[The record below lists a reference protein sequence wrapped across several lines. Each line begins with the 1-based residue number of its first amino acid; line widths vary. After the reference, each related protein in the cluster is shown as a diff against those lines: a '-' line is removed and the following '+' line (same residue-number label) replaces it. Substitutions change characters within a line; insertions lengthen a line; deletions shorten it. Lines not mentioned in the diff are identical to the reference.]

1 MIKRIKSYIYEL
13 LDASIIETH
22 LERNLNIL
30 LMGLIFLNVL
40 AVILETEEALF
51 LRYKSFFHWFEVVSV
66 AIFSLEYLLRLWSCT
81 ENKKYKQPFLGRIK
95 YAFTPMAL
103 IDLLAILPFYL
114 PMFIPIDL
122 RFLRALRL
130 FRIFRLLKVSRYVKS
145 LHTIKN
151 VFIEKKEQ
159 LLITIFSVLILL
171 VFSSSLMYFVEREA
185 QPEKF
190 SSIPAA
196 MWWGM
201 ATLTTIGYGDMYPI
215 TTLGKFLG
223 GFIAFLGIG
232 LFALPAGILASG
244 FAGEIQKKNHKEK
257 KCPHCGQSIDI

>member
-1 MIKRIKSYIYEL
+1 MIKRFKSKVYEI
-13 LDASIIETH
+13 LDATVIETK
-22 LERNLNIL
+22 LERNLNIY

-51 LRYKSFFHWFEVVSV
+51 LRYRSYFHWFEVISV
-66 AIFSLEYLLRLWSCT
+66 VIFSLEYLLRLWSWT

-95 YAFTPMAL
+95 YTFTPMAL

-114 PMFIPIDL
+114 PMFIPVDL

-130 FRIFRLLKVSRYVKS
+130 FRIFRILKVSRYVKS
-145 LHTIKN
+145 LRTIKN
-151 VFIEKKEQ
+151 VFVEKKEE
-159 LLITIFSVLILL
+159 LMITIFSVLILL

-185 QPEKF
+185 QPDKF
-190 SSIPAA
+190 TSIPAA

-215 TTLGKFLG
+215 TTLGRFLG
-223 GFIAFLGIG
+223 GLIAFLGIG

-244 FAGEIQKKNHKEK
+244 FASEIQKKNQKEK
-257 KCPHCGQSIDI
+257 KCPHCGQPYE